1 MPLWGCIRAQ
11 PHPAAALVKLLPCP
25 VLSLGIT
32 LGVMSPVPPTQ
43 KKGSEPLMQAEHAQS
58 NEDDPLLK
66 GFCTSDT
73 ATCVVCSKP
82 AG

>member
-1 MPLWGCIRAQ
+1 MHLWGCIRAQ

-25 VLSLGIT
+25 VLSLGIALY
-32 LGVMSPVPPTQ
+32 LGCCVPPP
-43 KKGSEPLMQAEHAQS
+43 KEKGSEPLMRAEHAPS
-58 NEDDPLLK
+58 TEDDPLLK

-73 ATCVVCSKP
+73 ATRVVCSKP